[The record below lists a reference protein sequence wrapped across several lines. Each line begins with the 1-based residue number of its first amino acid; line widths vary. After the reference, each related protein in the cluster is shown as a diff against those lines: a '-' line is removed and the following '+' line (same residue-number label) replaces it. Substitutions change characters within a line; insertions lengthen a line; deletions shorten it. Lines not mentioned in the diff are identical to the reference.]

1 MTNEEFVKNLIGF
14 FPAETAYYYSI
25 CENFK
30 PYIYPMDKL
39 AYVIKD
45 YCNSTGHNEED
56 KVIKIFNL
64 GRASFVLGRAP
75 FVYRTEVLK
84 YDCFILCNDNIIFS
98 DYKSIFAVIIGES
111 SNDFI
116 LSEIIDWFVGR
127 IHNSDV
133 FHFFESFKST
143 VAKMSEN
150 RDTLSKMSVDDINNM
165 FNLTKKRLGYD

>member
-45 YCNSTGHNEED
+45 YCNSTGHNGEG

-64 GRASFVLGRAP
+64 GRASFV
-75 FVYRTEVLK
+75 YRTEVLK
-84 YDCFILCNDNIIFS
+84 YDCFLLCNDNIIFS
-98 DYKSIFAVIIGES
+98 DYKSIFTVIIGES

-150 RDTLSKMSVDDINNM
+150 RDTLSKMSVEDVIDMAKITRRM
-165 FNLTKKRLGYD
+165 LGRD